1 MGRMGRRQ
9 RGAGAK
15 TIDPRIYFRVG
26 GIIAGGDRSA
36 CADKAFRLPG
46 VTVALLGR
54 GFGGGRLPGVRFIV
68 TMGGQYS
75 PACSRRPG
83 GCCR

>member
-1 MGRMGRRQ
+1 
-9 RGAGAK
+9 
-15 TIDPRIYFRVG
+15 
-26 GIIAGGDRSA
+26 
-36 CADKAFRLPG
+36 